1 MKEKKEKKAV
11 KMTARVD
18 DIVAAYNILNTRK
31 REYENNTVHGFN
43 LSGQETSDMF
53 RVLYIMKA
61 LKPVAVA
68 FEDFRK
74 DALERLKPE
83 AWEEVMEKYRNLKKL
98 SDEDKAATNEILS
111 EYNKKVA
118 ECVKAELD
126 KEKELEAYE
135 RLGKEA
141 FGVLVKDNGHILDSP
156 DILVLQELIA

>member
-1 MKEKKEKKAV
+1 MKEKKEKKAAV
-11 KMTARVD
+11 KVTAKVD
-18 DIVAAYNILNTRK
+18 SIVAAYRLLTTRK
-31 REYENNTVHGFN
+31 NEQTGKEGFK
-43 LSGQETSDMF
+43 LSGLETADMF
-53 RVLYIMKA
+53 KALYIIKA
-61 LKPVAVA
+61 LKPEAVA

-83 AWEEVMEKYRNLKKL
+83 NWDEIMEKYRNFKKL
-98 SDEDKAATNEILS
+98 SEEDKAAVNDILS
-111 EYNKKVA
+111 EYDRKVA

-141 FGVLVKDNGHILDSP
+141 FGAIVRDNGHILDTP